1 MQCLRIDVEGIVHVK
16 CIIKTPRI
24 YFIGSYYNKILIIC
38 QIIKLHF
45 HQIQWDLE
53 MIIFLR
59 YLFSFYLK
67 YVFSD
72 WSTRHREIVSVKNER
87 DVGTIDRIRL
97 YQANYTI
104 ELRVC

>member
-1 MQCLRIDVEGIVHVK
+1 
-16 CIIKTPRI
+16 
-24 YFIGSYYNKILIIC
+24 
-38 QIIKLHF
+38 
-45 HQIQWDLE
+45 
-53 MIIFLR
+53 MINFLR
-59 YLFSFYLK
+59 SLFSFYLK

-104 ELRVC
+104 ELRVCWSIIDLFILQFRPIFIADLY